1 MSDPVGRDP
10 SVEGEVEYCYRHRNE
25 ATRIHC
31 ARCGK
36 PICPACMIPAPV
48 GHQCPD
54 CVAEAR
60 RAYRLGPARQARRVA
75 GTSMVRFL
83 LIVIAAV
90 FAVEAIKSNGQVL
103 SIGLSV
109 NSSRV
114 GRTLLDMGALVPVLV
129 AHGQWWRLITA
140 MFLHLSLLHIAF
152 NAYALW
158 LLGSLVEPAFGR
170 IRFLLIFLVSGFM
183 GNVAS
188 YVFGNGVGGVGAS
201 GAVFGLLGALVA
213 YNLRRRSSPLAQA
226 QLRWAAMLLVLNAVL
241 AAGIRQID
249 WRAHLGGFVGGL
261 LAGAVLEGI
270 GSRSTRRA
278 VQVVGTL
285 ALVGLGIVMT
295 IAHSSTIPG

>member
-1 MSDPVGRDP
+1 
-10 SVEGEVEYCYRHRNE
+10 
-25 ATRIHC
+25 
-31 ARCGK
+31 
-36 PICPACMIPAPV
+36 
-48 GHQCPD
+48 
-54 CVAEAR
+54 
-60 RAYRLGPARQARRVA
+60 
-75 GTSMVRFL
+75 MVRFL
-83 LIVIAAV
+83 LIMIAAV